1 MPLYCGID
9 LHSTSSYLVILDAK
23 DQVVRQRKL
32 PNRLE
37 VFLEEL
43 EPFREELVGVA
54 VESTFNWYWL
64 VDGLME
70 ADHRLHLVNT
80 AAVKQYEGLKYTDDR
95 HDARW
100 LAHLMR
106 LGILPTGFIYPKQER
121 PVRDLLRK
129 RGHLVRQRTANLL
142 SLQNLWVRNTG
153 DLVRGNALKKLTSA
167 ELDERIA
174 DPELRLA
181 MASTLAVIDTLN
193 AQIHRLEKV
202 VRKHGKLKPQYR
214 LLKSIAGVGETLALT
229 IMYETGDIARFP
241 AAGNYASYCRCVDS
255 RRLSHGKKKGEGNK
269 RNGNRYLSWAF
280 VEAANFAVR
289 FEPLAKRFF
298 ERKRA
303 KKNRALA
310 IRALANK
317 LARASYFMMRDQKP
331 FDPALLFR

>member
-1 MPLYCGID
+1 MTLYCGID
-9 LHSTSSYLVILDAK
+9 LHSTSSCLVILDGK
-23 DQVVRQRKL
+23 DQVIRERKL
-32 PNRLE
+32 PNRLD
-37 VFLEEL
+37 VFLGEL
-43 EPFREELVGVA
+43 EPLREELSGIA

-70 ADHRLHLVNT
+70 AGYRLHLVNT
-80 AAVKQYEGLKYTDDR
+80 TAVKQYEGLKYLDDR

-106 LGILPTGFIYPKQER
+106 LGILPTGFIYSKKER
-121 PVRDLLRK
+121 PMRDLLRK

-153 DLVRGNALKKLTSA
+153 EMVCGNALKKLTSA
-167 ELDERIA
+167 DLDERITG
-174 DPELRLA
+174 PELRLA

-193 AQIHRLEKV
+193 VEINRLEKV
-202 VRKHGKLKPQYR
+202 VRKHAKLKPQYR
-214 LLKSIAGVGETLALT
+214 LLRSIAGVGEILALT
-229 IMYETGDIARFP
+229 IMYETGDIGRFP

-255 RRLSHGKKKGEGNK
+255 RRLSHGKKKGVGN
-269 RNGNRYLSWAF
+269 RRSGNRYLSWAF

-289 FEPLAKRFF
+289 FEPRARRFF

-310 IRALANK
+310 IRALAHK

>member
-1 MPLYCGID
+1 MRLYSGID
-9 LHSTSSYLVILDAK
+9 LHSTSSYLVIVD
-23 DQVVRQRKL
+23 DEDRVVHERKL

-37 VFLEEL
+37 VFLDEL
-43 EPFREELVGVA
+43 EPYGEELSGIA

-64 VDGLME
+64 VDGLIE
-70 ADHRLHLVNT
+70 AGYRVHLVNT
-80 AAVKQYEGLKYTDDR
+80 AAVVQYEGLKYTDDR

-100 LAHLMR
+100 LAHLLR

-153 DLVRGNALKKLTSA
+153 EMMRGNTLKKLTA
-167 ELDERIA
+167 ADLGERITDA
-174 DPELRLA
+174 ELRLA
-181 MASTLAVIDTLN
+181 MASTLAVIEVLN
-193 AQIHRLEKV
+193 GQIHRLEKA
-202 VRKHGKLKPQYR
+202 VRDHGRLKPEYR
-214 LLKSIAGVGETLALT
+214 LLLTIAGVGEILALT
-229 IMYETGDIARFP
+229 IMYETGDIGRFP
-241 AAGNYASYCRCVDS
+241 AVGNYASYCRCVS
-255 RRLSHGKKKGEGNK
+255 SQRFSHGKKKGEGNK

-303 KKNRALA
+303 QKNRALA

-317 LARASYFMMRDQKP
+317 LARASYFMMRDHKP
-331 FDPALLFR
+331 FDPTLLFR

>member
-9 LHSTSSYLVILDAK
+9 LHSTSSYLLILDEK
-23 DQVVRQRKL
+23 DRVVRGRKL

-37 VFLEEL
+37 VFVGEL
-43 EPFREELVGVA
+43 EPYGEEVSGIA

-70 ADHRLHLVNT
+70 AGYRVHLVNT
-80 AAVKQYEGLKYTDDR
+80 AAVKQYEGLKYADDR

-100 LAHLMR
+100 LAHLLR
-106 LGILPTGFIYPKQER
+106 LGILPTGFIYPKEER

-142 SLQNLWVRNTG
+142 SLQNLWIRNTG
-153 DLVRGNALKKLTSA
+153 ELVRGNALKKLTSRDLA
-167 ELDERIA
+167 ERI
-174 DPELRLA
+174 DNPELRMA

-193 AQIHRLEKV
+193 TQIDRLEKV
-202 VRKHGKLKPQYR
+202 IRRHAKRKSDYR
-214 LLKSIAGVGETLALT
+214 LLLSVSGVGEILALT
-229 IMYETGDIARFP
+229 ILYETGDIRRFP
-241 AAGNYASYCRCVDS
+241 AVGNYASYCRCVDS
-255 RRLSHGKKKGEGNK
+255 RRLSHGKKKGEGNR

-289 FEPLAKRFF
+289 FEPRARRFF

-317 LARASYFMMRDQKP
+317 LARASYFVMRDQKP
-331 FDPALLFR
+331 FKPALLFR

>member
-9 LHSTSSYLVILDAK
+9 LHSTSSYLLILDERDK
-23 DQVVRQRKL
+23 VIRERKL

-37 VFLEEL
+37 VFLGEL
-43 EPFREELVGVA
+43 EPHRGELSGIA

-70 ADHRLHLVNT
+70 AGYRLHLVNT
-80 AAVKQYEGLKYTDDR
+80 AAVKQYEGLKYIDDR

-106 LGILPTGFIYPKQER
+106 LGILPTGFIYPKEER

-129 RGHLVRQRTANLL
+129 RGHLVRQRTSNLL

-153 DLVRGNALKKLTSA
+153 ELVCGNALKKLTAADLEPS
-167 ELDERIA
+167 IA

-181 MASTLAVIDTLN
+181 MASTLVVIRTL
-193 AQIHRLEKV
+193 AEQIDRLEQV
-202 VRKHGKLKPQYR
+202 VRDHGKLKPEYR
-214 LLKSIAGVGETLALT
+214 YLLSVAGVGKILALT
-229 IMYETGDIARFP
+229 ILYETGDIARFP
-241 AAGNYASYCRCVDS
+241 APGNYASYCRCVNS

-317 LARASYFMMRDQKP
+317 LARASYFVMRDRKP

>member
-9 LHSTSSYLVILDAK
+9 LHSTSSYLVILDEQ
-23 DQVVRQRKL
+23 DRVVRERKL

-37 VFLEEL
+37 VFLAEL
-43 EPFREELVGVA
+43 EPHQAELSGIA

-70 ADHRLHLVNT
+70 AEYRLHLVNT
-80 AAVKQYEGLKYTDDR
+80 AAVQQYEGLKYTDDR

-100 LAHLMR
+100 LAHLLR
-106 LGILPTGFIYPKQER
+106 LGILPTGFIYPKAER

-153 DLVRGNALKKLTSA
+153 EMLRGNALKKLTA
-167 ELDERIA
+167 ADLEQRIA
-174 DPELRLA
+174 QPELRLA
-181 MASTLAVIDTLN
+181 MASTLVVLGTLN
-193 AQIHRLEKV
+193 EQIHRLEKV
-202 VRKHGKLKPQYR
+202 VGDQAKLKPRYR
-214 LLKSIAGVGETLALT
+214 HLLSVAGVGKILALT
-229 IMYETGDIARFP
+229 ILYETGDIERFP
-241 AAGNYASYCRCVDS
+241 AVGNYASYCRCVDS
-255 RRLSHGKKKGEGNK
+255 RRLSHGKKKGEGNR

-289 FEPLAKRFF
+289 FEPLAQRFF

-317 LARASYFMMRDQKP
+317 LARASYFVMRDQKP
-331 FDPALLFR
+331 FDPGLLFR

>member
-9 LHSTSSYLVILDAK
+9 LHSTSSYQVLLD
-23 DQVVRQRKL
+23 DEDRVVRERKL

-37 VFLEEL
+37 SFLDDL
-43 EPFREELVGVA
+43 EPHRKELSGIA

-70 ADHRLHLVNT
+70 AGYAVHLVNT
-80 AAVKQYEGLKYTDDR
+80 AAVQQYEGLKYADDR

-100 LAHLMR
+100 LAHLLR
-106 LGILPTGFIYPKQER
+106 LEILPTGFIYPKHER

-142 SLQNLWVRNTG
+142 SLQNLWIRNTG
-153 DLVRGNALKKLTSA
+153 ELVRGNALKKLTA
-167 ELDERIA
+167 ADLDQRIA

-193 AQIHRLEKV
+193 AQIHRLEKT
-202 VRKHGKLKPQYR
+202 VREHGRLKPEYR
-214 LLKSIAGVGETLALT
+214 LLLSIAGVGEILALT
-229 IMYETGDIARFP
+229 IMYETGSIERFP

-269 RNGNRYLSWAF
+269 RNGKRYLSWAF

-289 FEPLAKRFF
+289 FEPRAKRFF

-317 LARASYFMMRDQKP
+317 LARASYFVMRNQTP
-331 FDPALLFR
+331 FDPALLF